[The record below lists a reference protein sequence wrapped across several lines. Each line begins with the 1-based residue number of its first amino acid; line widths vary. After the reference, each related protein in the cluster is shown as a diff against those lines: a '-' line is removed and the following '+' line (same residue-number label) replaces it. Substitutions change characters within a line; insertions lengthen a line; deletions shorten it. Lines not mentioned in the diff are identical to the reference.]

1 VQGSGQDAS
10 LCLARGVGGS
20 PPRDINGKSA
30 ADRLSI
36 RQQLSAPL
44 VDELENWMRQERAGF
59 SRHNEV
65 AQSMDYMLKRWQAF
79 TRFLHDGRICLSNN
93 AAGTSAQRDRSGQE
107 GTVVRR
113 FGSGGQRA
121 TTMYDSQNE

>member
-1 VQGSGQDAS
+1 
-10 LCLARGVGGS
+10 
-20 PPRDINGKSA
+20 
-30 ADRLSI
+30 
-36 RQQLSAPL
+36 L